1 MTSGEIFKC
10 LLSGVNLKL
19 GFRCFDEKGKP
30 FNLDKDILVKGNK
43 VYSPSTCIFVPFEI
57 NGQFTKANTRR
68 GSCPIG
74 VSYAAHTNKFLACIA
89 ENNKTKHLGYHLT
102 KEAAFRAY
110 KRAKE
115 SYLQLLAEKHKDVI
129 SPEAYI
135 ALYNYKVEITD

>member
-89 ENNKTKHLGYHLT
+89 ENNKTKHLGYP
-102 KEAAFRAY
+102 FD
-110 KRAKE
+110 KR
-115 SYLQLLAEKHKDVI
+115 SSI
-129 SPEAYI
+129 PCI
-135 ALYNYKVEITD
+135 